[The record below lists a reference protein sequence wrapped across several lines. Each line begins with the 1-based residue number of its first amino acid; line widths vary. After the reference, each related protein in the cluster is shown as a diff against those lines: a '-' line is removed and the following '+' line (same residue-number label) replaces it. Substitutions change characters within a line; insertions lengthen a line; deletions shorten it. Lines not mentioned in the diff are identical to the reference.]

1 MSRHILAL
9 NTKSLILGDCI
20 LYFMSR
26 DQRIDDNPALS
37 LAQEKALNLKLAL
50 IVCFVLEPKLGH
62 RSQKQVSFMLAGLK
76 ELQTS
81 LTKLNIG
88 FIFRTGARYITY
100 KELIN
105 ELKPASIFFDFSP
118 LKRPR
123 QIQKRLASE
132 TNCETVVV
140 DAHNIIPCWHL
151 SDKEEFAAY
160 TIRHK
165 VHKNLERYLLEQ
177 FSVIRHP
184 YNLKTDISKLK
195 SNALNIPTGYL
206 KTDTS
211 YSFSSGELAARQQ
224 LKKVVSNIKNYAP
237 LRNDPNREGQTDLS
251 PYLHFGQI
259 SSRSVVIELIQ
270 QMEHSPLLFNE
281 PKLAKIAEPPTKEDS
296 INALIE
302 EIVVRK
308 EIADNYCFYNQNY
321 NNLNGAKPWALES
334 LKIHAQDRREF
345 VYELEQFEN
354 AKTHDPAWNAAQNQ
368 MTKTGKMHGYMRMY
382 WAKKILEW
390 SASPELAIKYAIYL
404 NDKYSLDGGD
414 PNGYTGI
421 MWSVAGVHDRPWFD
435 RPIYGQIRYMNYE
448 GLKRKFNVELYEKT
462 WN

>member
-1 MSRHILAL
+1 MSRHSLAL
-9 NTKSLILGDCI
+9 NTQPPILGDCV

-37 LAQEKALNLKLAL
+37 LAQEKALNLQLAL

-62 RSQKQVSFMLAGLK
+62 RSQKQVSFMLAGLR
-76 ELQTS
+76 ELKTS
-81 LTKLNIG
+81 LAKLNIG
-88 FIFRTGARYITY
+88 FIFRTGDRYISY

-105 ELKPASIFFDFSP
+105 ELKPTSIFFDFSP

-206 KTDTS
+206 KTDTF

-224 LKKVVSNIKNYAP
+224 LKKVVSNIKNYGP
-237 LRNDPNREGQTDLS
+237 LRNDPNSEGQTDLS

-259 SSRSVVIELIQ
+259 SSRSVVIELMQ
-270 QMEHSPLLFNE
+270 QMEHSTLLFNE
-281 PKLAKIAEPPTKEDS
+281 PKLAKIGEPPTKEDS

-308 EIADNYCFYNQNY
+308 ELADNYCFYNQNY

-334 LKIHAQDRREF
+334 LKIHVQDRREF
-345 VYELEQFEN
+345 IYELKDFEK

-390 SASPELAIKYAIYL
+390 SASPDLAIKHAIYL

-414 PNGYTGI
+414 PNGYAGI
-421 MWSVAGVHDRPWFD
+421 MWSIAGVHDRPWFD

-448 GLKRKFNVELYEKT
+448 GLKRKFNVKLYEKA

>member
-76 ELQTS
+76 ELKTS

-206 KTDTS
+206 KTDTF

-321 NNLNGAKPWALES
+321 NNLNGAKPWSLES

-345 VYELEQFEN
+345 VYELEQFED

-390 SASPELAIKYAIYL
+390 SASPELAIKHAIYL

>member
-1 MSRHILAL
+1 MSSRSLAL
-9 NTKSLILGDCI
+9 NTQPPLVGDCVI
-20 LYFMSR
+20 YFMSR

-37 LAQEKALNLKLAL
+37 FAQEKALNLKLAL
-50 IVCFVLEPKLGH
+50 IVCFVLEPRLGH
-62 RSQKQVSFMLAGLK
+62 RSQQQVGFMLAGLK
-76 ELQTS
+76 EVQDS
-81 LTKLNIG
+81 LARLNIG
-88 FIFRTGARYITY
+88 FIFRSGDRYHTY
-100 KELIN
+100 KKLIN
-105 ELKPASIFFDFSP
+105 QLKPASIFFDFSP

-123 QIQKRLASE
+123 RLQKKLASE
-132 TNCETVVV
+132 TNCETVIV

-165 VHKNLERYLLEQ
+165 VHKNLERYLLEKATV
-177 FSVIRHP
+177 SKHP
-184 YNLKTDISKLK
+184 YVQKSSQGSTDINLVTLVSEYQNTKVKYKILPGEK
-195 SNALNIPTGYL
+195 SA
-206 KTDTS
+206 K
-211 YSFSSGELAARQQ
+211 EQ
-224 LKKVVSNIKNYAP
+224 LKKSISNIKNYAI
-237 LRNDPNREGQTDLS
+237 LRNDPNSSSQTGLS

-259 SSRSVVIELIQ
+259 SSRTVVLELMK

-281 PKLAKIAEPPTKEDS
+281 PKLAKIGEPPTKEDS

-308 EIADNYCFYNQNY
+308 ELADNYCFYNQNY

-334 LKIHAQDRREF
+334 LKIHVQDRREF
-345 VYELEQFEN
+345 IYELKDFEK

-390 SASPELAIKYAIYL
+390 SASPDLAIKHAIYL

-414 PNGYTGI
+414 PNGYAGI
-421 MWSVAGVHDRPWFD
+421 MWSIAGVHDRPWFD

-448 GLKRKFNVELYEKT
+448 GLKRKFNVKLYEKA

>member
-390 SASPELAIKYAIYL
+390 SASPELAIKYVIYL